1 MVLRSLAA
9 TAVCLLG
16 FASAAPAAWAAD
28 PDCHRVARGGQ
39 TARAT
44 VYFDTG
50 KTTIAPRHREE
61 LKRVAYDAKYKIKVC
76 LIGQADRQGNPAFN
90 KRLAMQRAQAVRDLL
105 IDYGVP
111 AGVLVPVSVGEAYG
125 VFGGDQK
132 QDQERRVEVHFPRRY
147 E

>member
-1 MVLRSLAA
+1 MVFRSLA
-9 TAVCLLG
+9 
-16 FASAAPAAWAAD
+16 FAAAALVSAALVVPEAHAAD

-50 KTTIAPRHREE
+50 KTTIAAHHRKE
-61 LKRVAYDAKYKIKVC
+61 LERVAYDAKYQIKVC
-76 LIGQADRQGNPAFN
+76 LIGQADRQGNPEFN
-90 KRLAMQRAQAVRDLL
+90 KRLALKRAQAVRALL

-125 VFGGDQK
+125 AFGGDYK
-132 QDQERRVEVHFPRRY
+132 DGQERRVEIHFPRRR